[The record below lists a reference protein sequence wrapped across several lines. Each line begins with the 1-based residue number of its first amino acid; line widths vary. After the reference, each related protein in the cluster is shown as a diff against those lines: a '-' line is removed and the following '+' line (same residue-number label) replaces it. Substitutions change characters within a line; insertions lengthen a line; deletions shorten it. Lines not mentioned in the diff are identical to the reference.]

1 MFKGLEKYKRSV
13 PPPPPLISFLLTC
26 LYINAFRVIMRT
38 STTQITTHFGS
49 LNMHKLPAFGSIFL
63 ERGEGSSYCVMATID
78 SEQAKKIGFQK
89 RKKLYLKTKDKEQAL
104 TNLESV
110 KAEYIK
116 KVVDALNEFDP
127 LVAKAEELLEL
138 LVVKYVE
145 GAKQN
150 EMIKVDRA
158 SWHWEEIPINF
169 NDLKSL
175 RLRSSEEQRQ
185 VYDRLLRILRTET
198 LKVLEYVNKPTES
211 ISNVG
216 DLVNQV
222 STLYEQNE
230 HKNKQKDDR
239 RGKELTELR
248 EVAETL
254 ADSLEQHIEKEVTPY
269 FHDWGMYNVVQEMKL
284 KNQREGSL
292 LSDDVLEKIT
302 MQSLGVSNHNAQ
314 RYKDIERVFNEFLD
328 KHRDKIEGKIV
339 EESRFRDIQAKW
351 LEHEQKQSGL
361 NKLRNR
367 TFRQY
372 ELGQND
378 FVQRFGNVKLS
389 DLNTKQTCKNF
400 IIYLDEEYHKA
411 HKKQPL
417 ANATIKNKKAGVSV
431 LIDYAVERE
440 DYNIDT
446 NAWKGIA
453 VANSRGEQQKK
464 SMAWTTEMLKELFS
478 MKMPDNY
485 KLIFRI
491 AYITGCRLEEASALQ
506 WSDIAPYNG
515 VNCISLMREDLA
527 VKGNRNSPNTT
538 ASRRIIPIVPILQD
552 YLDEHAKNFKNP
564 LENKAIT
571 GKWVKDKDGKIS
583 GDVSKKLG
591 RYRRKVKL
599 PDTIFKYNTHSF
611 RNTFLKHC
619 ESAKIDSVVA
629 SAIVG
634 HSQKDMR
641 KAYGYDPYWSEPE
654 RLKDVLEALS
664 IIDFSIT
671 KGK

>member
-1 MFKGLEKYKRSV
+1 VR
-13 PPPPPLISFLLTC
+13 
-26 LYINAFRVIMRT
+26 
-38 STTQITTHFGS
+38 
-49 LNMHKLPAFGSIFL
+49 
-63 ERGEGSSYCVMATID
+63 
-78 SEQAKKIGFQK
+78 
-89 RKKLYLKTKDKEQAL
+89 
-104 TNLESV
+104 
-110 KAEYIK
+110 AEYIK

-230 HKNKQKDDR
+230 YKNKQKDDR

-248 EVAETL
+248 EVAESL
-254 ADSLEQHIEKEVTPY
+254 SDSLEQHIEKEVTPY

-284 KNQREGSL
+284 KSQREGSL
-292 LSDDVLEKIT
+292 LSNDVLEKIT

-314 RYKDIERVFNEFLD
+314 RYKDIERAFNEFLD

-389 DLNTKQTCKNF
+389 DLNTKQACKNF

-411 HKKQPL
+411 HKKNHLLMPPL
-417 ANATIKNKKAGVSV
+417 KIKRQ
-431 LIDYAVERE
+431 E
-440 DYNIDT
+440 
-446 NAWKGIA
+446 
-453 VANSRGEQQKK
+453 
-464 SMAWTTEMLKELFS
+464 
-478 MKMPDNY
+478 
-485 KLIFRI
+485 
-491 AYITGCRLEEASALQ
+491 
-506 WSDIAPYNG
+506 
-515 VNCISLMREDLA
+515 
-527 VKGNRNSPNTT
+527 
-538 ASRRIIPIVPILQD
+538 
-552 YLDEHAKNFKNP
+552 
-564 LENKAIT
+564 
-571 GKWVKDKDGKIS
+571 
-583 GDVSKKLG
+583 
-591 RYRRKVKL
+591 
-599 PDTIFKYNTHSF
+599 
-611 RNTFLKHC
+611 
-619 ESAKIDSVVA
+619 
-629 SAIVG
+629 
-634 HSQKDMR
+634 
-641 KAYGYDPYWSEPE
+641 
-654 RLKDVLEALS
+654 
-664 IIDFSIT
+664 
-671 KGK
+671 